1 MTMELNLGD
10 VVIDHKYGVK
20 VIITARKDENGDLH
34 ILEGYEDNEETLR
47 CAKFITDEDGRSV
60 IVIDSMTSLLDVGD
74 GYYSWVNDPSL
85 KPEQSLELGQRIYD
99 VNLGYGIIVLRVVDG
114 EHKIL
119 PGYEDDSEVL
129 MWAFTVS
136 ANFERLAFMEKG
148 FVQYTYVGDPEVTEI
163 ND

>member
-10 VVIDHKYGVK
+10 VVVDYQYGVK
-20 VIITARKDENGDLH
+20 VVITARKDENGDLH
-34 ILEGYEDNEETLR
+34 ILEGYEDNEQTLR

-85 KPEQSLELGQRIYD
+85 KLEQTLKLGQRIYD
-99 VNLGYGIIVLRVVDG
+99 VNLGYGIIVLRMVDG
-114 EHKIL
+114 KQEIL
-119 PGYEDDSEVL
+119 PGYEDNSDVL
-129 MWAFTVS
+129 KWAFVVYDD
-136 ANFERLAFMEKG
+136 FERLAFMEKG

-163 ND
+163 HN

>member
-1 MTMELNLGD
+1 MIM
-10 VVIDHKYGVK
+10 
-20 VIITARKDENGDLH
+20 
-34 ILEGYEDNEETLR
+34 
-47 CAKFITDEDGRSV
+47 S
-60 IVIDSMTSLLDVGD
+60 
-74 GYYSWVNDPSL
+74 
-85 KPEQSLELGQRIYD
+85 EQTLELGQRIYD

-114 EHKIL
+114 EHEIL

>member
-1 MTMELNLGD
+1 MTMELNLGE

-20 VIITARKDENGDLH
+20 VIITARKDQNGDLH

-47 CAKFITDEDGRSV
+47 CAEFITDEDGRSV
-60 IVIDSMTSLLDVGD
+60 IVIDSMVSLLDVGD

-85 KPEQSLELGQRIYD
+85 KLEQTLKLGQRIYD
-99 VNLGYGIIVLRVVDG
+99 VNLGYGIIVLRMVDG
-114 EHKIL
+114 KQEIL
-119 PGYEDDSEVL
+119 PGYEDNSDVL
-129 MWAFTVS
+129 KWAFVVYDD
-136 ANFERLAFMEKG
+136 FERLAFMENG